1 MGKTAKRLCK
11 VIFGTAAAWTVA
23 VKPRLLG
30 KPDLSE
36 IRRYDYARRGL
47 YDPEEGIPENSLAAF
62 RAAIDAG
69 YGIALDVRLSSDG
82 TPVVFHDS
90 SLHRMLGLEGTIEES
105 SWGGLSEQKLAGTDE
120 TIPTLEEALEL
131 IAGRVPVLIELRT
144 CGDNVDVLCD
154 RASLELDMYDG
165 VFAVQSLD
173 PRVLRWFKKERNE
186 YIRGQVVD
194 YSYRSG
200 DSFFAR
206 VWDFL
211 ANSLLMN
218 FFTGPDYVSTFI
230 GDRNKPSLWLCRLV
244 YRVQRMDWTVTSMEE
259 YELVK
264 TDGSIALFEGIE
276 P

>member
-1 MGKTAKRLCK
+1 MGKTARRLFK
-11 VIFGTAAAWTVA
+11 AIFGTAAAWTVA

-47 YDPEEGIPENSLAAF
+47 YDPDEKIPENSLAAF
-62 RAAIDAG
+62 RAAIEGG
-69 YGIALDVRLSSDG
+69 YGIALDCRLSADG

-90 SLHRMLGLEGTIEES
+90 GLSRMLGVEGTIEES
-105 SWGGLSEQKLAGTDE
+105 NWDGLAEQTLADTE
-120 TIPTLEEALEL
+120 ERIPTLEEALEV
-131 IAGRVPVLIELRT
+131 IAGQVPVLIEFRT
-144 CGDNVDVLCD
+144 NDNNVDVLCD
-154 RASLELDMYDG
+154 RASVVLDLYDG

-173 PRVLRWFKKERNE
+173 PRVLRWFKKERSE

-200 DSFFAR
+200 DTFFSR
-206 VWDFL
+206 VWDIL
-211 ANSLLMN
+211 ASSLLMN
-218 FFTGPDYVSTFI
+218 FLTGPDYISTFI

-244 YRVQRMDWTVTSMEE
+244 YRVQRMDWTVTDMDE

-264 TDGSIALFEGIE
+264 TDGSIALFEGFE